1 MDANKRVAPAGATH
15 HGRVLIDHHV
25 AHSSAQD
32 SGIEHDEHPKVT
44 VHALQRDAEKDVQD
58 HIHQH
63 VDEANMGELVGE
75 PPVDLRPVIF
85 ASRPYEAQVRAHIL
99 ERVQAGLDIQEVFAI
114 VSGLDARGDEP
125 QERHKGALDDHEEWD
140 DLTRPEVLHRNV
152 LLSLSVHLRLDEVAD
167 ADLPVAIAVEKVR
180 EAVVMVLVVLRLLL
194 SRGGALGL
202 GGLAPLIRPRGLLL
216 RRVLRFLGT
225 LHVLVEVAMVLKVGL
240 DILRVEVAISVDVEA
255 RGAEPVGEEEDDV
268 VDYIGHLR
276 RLHLIILLRHG
287 GFKQGRLAA
296 WPQERVLARERTA

>member
-1 MDANKRVAPAGATH
+1 MLRAPRCLARKERDAHRGGGLWVSFESTFRPVQERAGPPGPSNCLLGIACAVVEEDVRSDEDEDEEQGGEAELLLRPVKDQVCEMDANKRVAPAGATH

-99 ERVQAGLDIQEVFAI
+99 ERVQAGL
-114 VSGLDARGDEP
+114 
-125 QERHKGALDDHEEWD
+125 GAMML
-140 DLTRPEVLHRNV
+140 
-152 LLSLSVHLRLDEVAD
+152 
-167 ADLPVAIAVEKVR
+167 
-180 EAVVMVLVVLRLLL
+180 
-194 SRGGALGL
+194 
-202 GGLAPLIRPRGLLL
+202 
-216 RRVLRFLGT
+216 
-225 LHVLVEVAMVLKVGL
+225 
-240 DILRVEVAISVDVEA
+240 
-255 RGAEPVGEEEDDV
+255 
-268 VDYIGHLR
+268 
-276 RLHLIILLRHG
+276 
-287 GFKQGRLAA
+287 
-296 WPQERVLARERTA
+296 